1 MVSKSQIK
9 LITSLRQK
17 KYRSKHQLFFAEGTK
32 VIDELYQA
40 GWKIY
45 SLFSTEKIDGI
56 PERLTTIISEN
67 ELKKISNLK
76 TPNKALGVFH
86 IQEQTELQPKG
97 ITVVLDDLRDP
108 GNLGTIIRL
117 CDWFGVKN
125 LVCSPD
131 TVDCYNPK
139 VIQSTM
145 GSIARV
151 SVHYLDLEKF
161 FENNKNLPVFGAFM
175 EGENVYREKLPEKG
189 ILIMGNEANGISS
202 KMERYISQKISIPQF
217 GVSHKTE
224 SLNVATATAILLS
237 EFHRSIEM

>member
-56 PERLTTIISEN
+56 PESLTTIISDN

-76 TPNKALGVFH
+76 TPNKALGVFYF
-86 IQEQTELQPKG
+86 QQQTELKPEG
-97 ITVVLDDLRDP
+97 VTVVLDDLRDP

-131 TVDCYNPK
+131 TVDCFNPK
-139 VIQSTM
+139 VVQSTM

-151 SVHYLDLEKF
+151 SVHYIDLENF
-161 FENNKNLPVFGAFM
+161 MEDNNLPVFGAFM
-175 EGENVYREKLPEKG
+175 GGENVYNETLPG
-189 ILIMGNEANGISS
+189 QALLIMGNEAKGISG
-202 KMERYISQKISIPQF
+202 KMEKYISKKISIPQF
-217 GVSHKTE
+217 GDAHQTE
-224 SLNVATATAILLS
+224 SLNVAMATAILLS
-237 EFHRSIEM
+237 EFHRTIGK